1 MTPDEIRSA
10 VIEALCQV
18 APEADPAQLRPS
30 VSFRNQL
37 DIDSMDFLRFVL
49 ALHERLGIDIPE
61 KDYPSLTTLDG
72 CIKYLT
78 LASQVPPASAK
89 TP

>member
-1 MTPDEIRSA
+1 MTPDDIHST
-10 VIEALCQV
+10 VIDALCQV
-18 APEADPAQLRPS
+18 APEADPAQLRPN

-49 ALHERLGIDIPE
+49 ALHDKLGMDIPE
-61 KDYPSLTTLDG
+61 KDYPCLTTLDG
-72 CIKYLT
+72 CVKYLIS
-78 LASQVPPASAK
+78 ASQLPPASAK

>member
-1 MTPDEIRSA
+1 MTSDEIRST
-10 VIEALCQV
+10 VVEALCQV
-18 APEADPAQLRPS
+18 APEADPAQLRPN

-49 ALHERLGIDIPE
+49 ALHETLGIDIPE

-72 CIKYLT
+72 CVNYLN
-78 LASQVPPASAK
+78 SRASAASR
-89 TP
+89 